1 MDIVFLSRMVNQL
14 PFLFQIGFLDIRLLD
29 VLDVLLVGFLI
40 YQLYRLVKGSLAF
53 NIFIG
58 LLIVYLAALVVRSV
72 NMELLSGI
80 LDQFLGVGVIAVLIV
95 FQPEVRRFLLYVG
108 RSSRFSR
115 DSIWSKLSVRKWSIS
130 TEKEIEINQVI
141 KAVDNLSRTNTGA
154 LIVFTLSSRM
164 QFVVDTGVTLES
176 KISGSLLESIFYK
189 NSPLH
194 DGAVIIAEDK
204 ILAAKCVLPVSENPD
219 LPSHLGMRHRAAV
232 GVSEQSDALAVVVSE
247 ERGIISYAYE
257 GKLHTD
263 IDSATL
269 KQVLLDYMAKD
280 LQSN

>member
-1 MDIVFLSRMVNQL
+1 MAVDLHL
-14 PFLFQIGFLDIRLLD
+14 LFKIGFLEIRLLD
-29 VLDVLLVGFLI
+29 VLDVFLVGILI

-115 DSIWSKLSVRKWSIS
+115 DSIWSKLSVRKWRIS
-130 TEKEIEINQVI
+130 TEKEIEINQVV
-141 KAVDNLSRTNTGA
+141 KAIDNLSRTNTGA
-154 LIVFTLSSRM
+154 LLVYTMTSRL

-219 LPSHLGMRHRAAV
+219 LPGHLGMRHRAAV
-232 GVSEQSDALAVVVSE
+232 GISEQSDALAVVVSE
-247 ERGIISYAYE
+247 ERGQISYAYE
-257 GKLHTD
+257 GRLHTD

-269 KQVLLDYMAKD
+269 KQILLDYTAKG
-280 LQSN
+280 LQKQS

>member
-1 MDIVFLSRMVNQL
+1 MVAEL
-14 PFLFQIGFLDIRLLD
+14 ILLFSIGFLDIRLLD
-29 VLDVLLVGFLI
+29 VLDVILVGILI

-58 LLIVYLAALVVRSV
+58 LLIVYLAALVVRSA

-115 DSIWSKLSVRKWSIS
+115 ESIWNKLSVRKWRIS
-130 TEKEIEINQVI
+130 TEKEIEINQMV

-154 LIVFTLSSRM
+154 LMVYANTSRL
-164 QFVVDTGVTLES
+164 QFVVETGVKLDS
-176 KISGSLLESIFYK
+176 KISGTLLESIFYK
-189 NSPLH
+189 NAPLH
-194 DGAVIIAEDK
+194 DGAVIISEDR

-219 LPSHLGMRHRAAV
+219 LPGHLGMRHRAAV
-232 GVSEQSDALAVVVSE
+232 GISEQSDALAVVVSE
-247 ERGIISYAYE
+247 ERGHISYAYE
-257 GKLHTD
+257 GRLYSD
-263 IDSATL
+263 VDSATL
-269 KQVLLDYMAKD
+269 KQVLLDYAGKK
-280 LQSN
+280 LHQQAG

>member
-257 GKLHTD
+257 GKLQSD

-280 LQSN
+280 LQSD

>member
-1 MDIVFLSRMVNQL
+1 MGVKLSL
-14 PFLFQIGFLDIRLLD
+14 LFSIGFLDIRLLD
-29 VLDVLLVGFLI
+29 LLDIFLVGILI

-115 DSIWSKLSVRKWSIS
+115 ESIWNKLSVRKWRIS
-130 TEKEIEINQVI
+130 TEKEIEINQMVN
-141 KAVDNLSRTNTGA
+141 AVDNLSRTNTGA
-154 LIVFTLSSRM
+154 LIVYAMTSRL
-164 QFVVDTGVTLES
+164 QFLVDTGVTLES

-219 LPSHLGMRHRAAV
+219 LPSYLGMRHRAAV
-232 GVSEQSDALAVVVSE
+232 GVSEQSDVLSVVVSE
-247 ERGIISYAYE
+247 ERGQISYAYE
-257 GKLHTD
+257 GQLHTD
-263 IDSATL
+263 IDAATL
-269 KQVLLDYMAKD
+269 KQVLLDYTSKG
-280 LQSN
+280 LQKQH

>member
-1 MDIVFLSRMVNQL
+1 MAAELVL
-14 PFLFQIGFLDIRLLD
+14 LFSIGFLDIRLLD
-29 VLDVLLVGFLI
+29 VLDVILVGILI

-115 DSIWSKLSVRKWSIS
+115 ESIWNKLSVRKWRIS
-130 TEKEIEINQVI
+130 TEKEIEINQMV

-154 LIVFTLSSRM
+154 LMVYANTSRL
-164 QFVVDTGVTLES
+164 QFVVETGVKLDS
-176 KISGSLLESIFYK
+176 KISGTLLESIFYK
-189 NSPLH
+189 NAPLH
-194 DGAVIIAEDK
+194 DGAVIISEDR

-219 LPSHLGMRHRAAV
+219 LPGHLGMRHRAAV
-232 GVSEQSDALAVVVSE
+232 GISEQSDALAVVVSE
-247 ERGIISYAYE
+247 ERGHISYAYE
-257 GKLHTD
+257 GRLFID
-263 IDSATL
+263 VDSATL
-269 KQVLLDYMAKD
+269 KQVLLDYAGKN
-280 LQSN
+280 LHQQGG